1 MESRDEVRLLQT
13 AIKQLIEEAAV
24 RNADGPS
31 SDESFAAVC
40 GHNDG
45 SPDDDEE
52 NHCRRRR
59 RLLLSKLLSQ
69 LDALQEEGILEE
81 PKASADN
88 SKVNN
93 PEAEAEAGEKSET
106 ANEGR
111 RRESSSEMGK
121 EEIIKELNEVK
132 RQNFITHCLLSAL
145 IVLTA
150 AWQLSEVSLILK
162 VKEGLTNPL
171 KSLGGL
177 ITGLL
182 TGNSRPTRQEVD
194 KLACSVK
201 PKPLLAAS
209 SLPGLKI
216 PELPAVELPVFDVD
230 NEE

>member
-13 AIKQLIEEAAV
+13 AIKQLIEEAGV

-59 RLLLSKLLSQ
+59 RLLSKLLSQ

-93 PEAEAEAGEKSET
+93 PEAEAGEKSET

-171 KSLGGL
+171 KSLAGL

-182 TGNSRPTRQEVD
+182 TGNSRPTRQEVVD

>member
-1 MESRDEVRLLQT
+1 M
-13 AIKQLIEEAAV
+13 
-24 RNADGPS
+24 
-31 SDESFAAVC
+31 
-40 GHNDG
+40 
-45 SPDDDEE
+45 
-52 NHCRRRR
+52 
-59 RLLLSKLLSQ
+59 
-69 LDALQEEGILEE
+69 DALQEEEGILEE

-182 TGNSRPTRQEVD
+182 TGNSRPTGQEVVD